1 MPRPQDPPRPQAHT
15 ISSPCSTLGSPQGVQ
30 MGDLAFAAVGARSTF
45 VGKSHAWAPSLL
57 GPWEQVVEGVV
68 VCTLPPR
75 RDKTLI
81 LITVQTGSQTSN
93 NPAPVKVCLWSH
105 WSRKALGFQACA
117 QQFSSVQFSHSV
129 MSNSLRPHGLQH
141 ARPPCPATTPGA
153 YSSSCPL
160 SQ

>member
-1 MPRPQDPPRPQAHT
+1 MPRPQDPLWPQAHT
-15 ISSPCSTLGSPQGVQ
+15 ISPPCSTLGSPQGVQ
-30 MGDLAFAAVGARSTF
+30 MGDLAFGAVGARPTF
-45 VGKSHAWAPSLL
+45 VGKLHAWAPSLL

-75 RDKTLI
+75 REKTLI

-117 QQFSSVQFSHSV
+117 RQFSSVIQS
-129 MSNSLRPHGLQH
+129 
-141 ARPPCPATTPGA
+141 CPTLCDPMDCSTPGLPVHHQLLELTQA
-153 YSSSCPL
+153 HVH
-160 SQ
+160 